1 MGERDSDSLLRRRGQ
16 DPPDPAGRSHP
27 THDAAWGSR
36 LPDDKRTETLSEGT
50 GSPWGRRHPAP
61 RSPRSRVNTSRRVPT
76 MPKPQRETQVRS
88 PGITVAGALLI
99 VALTVLAF
107 AGGRLFGRVPE
118 PTPTAQ
124 TVVQPPVATAPQQ
137 QTQALIAPTA
147 SVPKTPIPLPATFA
161 RAPIVCLDPGHG
173 GADRGFTS
181 FDANGVLTMEEE
193 PLDLEQAWELKARLE
208 QHSYRVV
215 MTRETDAA
223 VNIDGKDVNG
233 DGRTAAHDRPRSERN
248 KDLDELQARIN
259 VCNAAQADL
268 LVSIHVNG
276 YSDSTPRGF
285 ETWFTRERP
294 FGDRNAAF
302 ATLAYAHLKEQLRKI
317 GYVLPAEDERGVL
330 PDTTA
335 DVQREYPLFK
345 HFIMTGPEVPGV
357 VTPSA
362 MPGAIVEALFISNN
376 GDAAVLASPEGQQ
389 AIVTAY
395 ENAIAEYFE
404 RYPPEPRSLATPS
417 GTPVP
422 NLTLST
428 P

>member
-1 MGERDSDSLLRRRGQ
+1 MGERDGDSLTRRRGQ
-16 DPPDPAGRSHP
+16 LPTDPEHWSNP
-27 THDAAWGSR
+27 TPDAAWDSR
-36 LPDDKRTETLSEGT
+36 GADEERTATGT
-50 GSPWGRRHPAP
+50 RGQGSPWGG
-61 RSPRSRVNTSRRVPT
+61 RSRAKRPPRSRADASRRVPK
-76 MPKPQRETQVRS
+76 MPKPQRETQVRT
-88 PGITVAGALLI
+88 PGITVAGTLLI
-99 VALTVLAF
+99 VVLTVLAF
-107 AGGRLFGRVPE
+107 AGGRLFGRVDE
-118 PTPTAQ
+118 PTPAFQTAA
-124 TVVQPPVATAPQQ
+124 PAPVGTENQE
-137 QTQALIAPTA
+137 QARPAPTPT
-147 SVPKTPIPLPATFA
+147 VLTGPLPLPAAFA

-173 GADRGFTS
+173 GADRGFTR

-208 QHSYRVV
+208 QHSYTVV

-223 VNIDGKDVNG
+223 VNLEGKDVNG
-233 DGRTAAHDRPRSERN
+233 DGRTAAHDRPGSERN

-302 ATLAYAHLKEQLRKI
+302 ATLAYAHLKEQLRTI
-317 GYVLPAEDERGVL
+317 GYVLPAEEERGVL

-335 DVQREYPLFK
+335 DVRREYPLFK
-345 HFIMTGPEVPGV
+345 HFIITGPEVPGV

-362 MPGAIVEALFISNN
+362 MPGAIVEALFISND
-376 GDAAVLASPEGQQ
+376 GDAAVLASPEGEQ

-395 ENAIAEYFE
+395 ENAIVEYFE
-404 RYPPEPRSLATPS
+404 RYPPEPRSRATPA

-422 NLTLST
+422 NRST
-428 P
+428 PTL